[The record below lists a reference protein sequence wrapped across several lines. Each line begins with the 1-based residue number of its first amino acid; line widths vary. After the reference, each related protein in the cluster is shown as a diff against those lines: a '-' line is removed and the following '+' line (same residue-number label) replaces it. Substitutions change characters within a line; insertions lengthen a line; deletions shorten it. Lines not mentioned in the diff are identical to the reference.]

1 MHWLQQSYRKMDFQ
15 LPTDPGSNPPRDRS
29 RLPAG
34 PVSDN
39 SKEQDQTTAGA
50 LNLRVESKRILFST
64 IGSLGD
70 LHPCLGLALEL
81 RRRGH
86 QPTIASSEY
95 YRRRVEKLGIGFH
108 PLRPDW
114 DPTDPKIIGQCEDLK
129 RGPEI
134 LFRKL
139 VLPHLPET
147 YQDLLEAAREAD
159 MMIAGELS
167 YAAPLVAERLSL
179 LWASAI
185 LSPASFFSAHDPS
198 ITVNAPWLIHVRK
211 AGWPAYRA
219 VMHAG
224 RLGTRHWWN
233 PVRQLRRQ
241 LGLRPSCDPLFR
253 DKFSPHLVLALFSP
267 ALATSQPDW
276 PVGARQPGFVFFD
289 HPASGQDADAGLE
302 EFLAPLDPP
311 IVFTQGSTAVHAPG
325 NFYQVSAEAARR
337 LGRRALLVG
346 IAAAPGDPSPNIRA
360 LPYAPYSRIF
370 PCAAV
375 NVHQGGSGTVGQAL
389 CAGRPQLIV
398 PFGWDQ
404 PDNAARVERLG
415 AGIHLPRRAYT
426 VSSAA
431 AALERLLLRAPFAEQ
446 AARLRA
452 QIQAEDGLVAAC
464 DAIESLLSNTAAE
477 TPDRPG
483 FQTAMHPG

>member
-1 MHWLQQSYRKMDFQ
+1 MHWVRQGYCKLAFQ
-15 LPTDPGSNPPRDRS
+15 LRADPRSNPPRGRS
-29 RLPAG
+29 RLPAAS
-34 PVSDN
+34 VSDN
-39 SKEQDQTTAGA
+39 SEEQDQTTADP
-50 LNLRVESKRILFST
+50 LNLRVESKRILFAT

-70 LHPCLGLALEL
+70 LHPCIGLALEL

-86 QPTIASSEY
+86 QATIASTEY
-95 YRRRVEKLGIGFH
+95 YRRQVENLGIGFH
-108 PLRPDW
+108 PVRPDW
-114 DPTDPKIIGQCEDLK
+114 DPTDPEIIRQCEDLK

-139 VLPHLPET
+139 VLPHLPDT
-147 YQDLLEAAREAD
+147 YHDLLEAAAGAD
-159 MMIAGELS
+159 MMIAGELN

-185 LSPASFFSAHDPS
+185 LSPASFLSAHDPS

-219 VMHAG
+219 VMNAG

-233 PVRQLRRQ
+233 PVRKLRRQ
-241 LGLRPSCDPLFR
+241 LGLRRACDPLFR
-253 DKFSPHLVLALFSP
+253 DKFSPHMVLALFSP

-276 PVGARQPGFVFFD
+276 PVATLQPGFVFFD
-289 HPASGQDADAGLE
+289 HPASGREADAQLE
-302 EFLAPLDPP
+302 EFLAPVDPP

-346 IAAAPGDPSPNIRA
+346 TAAAPGEPSPHIRA
-360 LPYAPYSRIF
+360 LRYAAYSTIF
-370 PCAAV
+370 PRAAV

-389 CAGRPQLIV
+389 RAGRPQLIV

-415 AGIHLPRRAYT
+415 AGIHLPRSAYT

-431 AALERLLLRAPFAEQ
+431 AALERLLLAAQFGEK
-446 AARLRA
+446 AARLGA

-464 DAIESLLSNTAAE
+464 NAIESLLSNTAAE